1 MPQMRR
7 TDVARSTGRRASLR
21 QVWDE
26 IPRVGLRKAFTHV
39 WTDEKGG
46 DVPEGTRHGPRRAP
60 FDPRALS
67 PERIAICPG
76 FFVPCLLYTS
86 DAADE

>member
-1 MPQMRR
+1 MPQVRR

-60 FDPRALS
+60 FDTRALS
-67 PERIAICPG
+67 PE
-76 FFVPCLLYTS
+76 
-86 DAADE
+86 